1 MGIEDS
7 KTDRLE
13 SGFMNKITNFREH
26 GVSFNKF
33 HTKLVSVKNVS
44 SQSEVSVKNV
54 TFSSKDLNTSI
65 LVTLGEILLALSQ
78 CRRLFK
84 FLFTDL
90 FISFMDCF
98 TLKKQ
103 VSSAK

>member
-1 MGIEDS
+1 MDTIS
-7 KTDRLE
+7 QC
-13 SGFMNKITNFREH
+13 NFQ
-26 GVSFNKF
+26 F
-33 HTKLVSVKNVS
+33 
-44 SQSEVSVKNV
+44 EVSVKTV